1 MTTDRLS
8 VALLVASTR
17 PGRFAD
23 ALVPWLEKRLAACS
37 WVDLVVV
44 DLAADTGSPI
54 ASRLAYADAFVV
66 LVPEY
71 NHSFPGSLKT
81 AIDAHHAEWARKPV
95 AFVSY
100 GASSG
105 GIRAVEQLRQ
115 VFPEVR
121 ATTTRNAV
129 ALVARGGTSTA
140 AAGSCRPLT
149 SRPPSTPPSTS
160 CTGGPAPWPR
170 RAWRTRCR
178 SRGRRGSAPPPR
190 RRRGSRRG
198 G

>member
-129 ALVARGGTSTA
+129 ALVAPWRHVDGGGGFVPPTDVEAALDATLDELHWWTRALA
-140 AAGSCRPLT
+140 AARLAHPV
-149 SRPPSTPPSTS
+149 PV
-160 CTGGPAPWPR
+160 
-170 RAWRTRCR
+170 
-178 SRGRRGSAPPPR
+178 
-190 RRRGSRRG
+190 
-198 G
+198 